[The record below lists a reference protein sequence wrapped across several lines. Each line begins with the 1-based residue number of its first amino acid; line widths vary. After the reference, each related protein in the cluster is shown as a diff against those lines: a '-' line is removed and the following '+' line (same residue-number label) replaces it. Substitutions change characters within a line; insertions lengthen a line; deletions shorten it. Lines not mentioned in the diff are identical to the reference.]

1 VSEHSAPAPDEQED
15 ARALAEVLGVVR
27 ALIAENGCPWDRQQT
42 PHSLAD
48 YILEEGHELVEALRA
63 DAPMPSPAEHAG
75 PTPGLP
81 KPVAD
86 VAEELGDV
94 AFLLFFI
101 ATLYA
106 RSGRLTLAQVL
117 RANAAKMVR
126 RHPHVFGDLELADRD
141 ELLRNWERIK
151 REEKTENGHA
161 PGVFDSLPK
170 GLPPLLRAYRIH
182 SKASRVGFTWES
194 DADALDQFRREWAE
208 WEEARAAGDP
218 GRMERE
224 FGDVVFTLVELGR
237 RAGVKANAALD
248 HANRKFLGRFET
260 MERLARERGLDL
272 PGLSLEEKNRLW
284 DEAKAAEQES

>member
-1 VSEHSAPAPDEQED
+1 VTENTPIAPDEQDD

-42 PHSLAD
+42 PHTLAD

-63 DAPMPSPAEHAG
+63 DAPMPCPAEHAG
-75 PTPGLP
+75 PTPGHG
-81 KPVAD
+81 KAIAE
-86 VAEELGDV
+86 VAEELGDL
-94 AFLLFFI
+94 AFLVLFI
-101 ATLYA
+101 ATLYE
-106 RSGRLTLAQVL
+106 RSGRLTLAQAL

-151 REEKTENGHA
+151 REEKTENGQA

-182 SKASRVGFTWES
+182 SKASRVGFTWET
-194 DADALDQFRREWAE
+194 DADASAQFRQEWDE

-224 FGDVVFTLVELGR
+224 FGDVLFTLVELGR
-237 RAGVKANAALD
+237 RAGIKANAALD
-248 HANRKFLGRFET
+248 HANRKFLARFAA
-260 MERLARERGLDL
+260 MERLAQDAGQDL
-272 PGLSLEEKNRLW
+272 PGLSLEEKNLLW
-284 DEAKAAEQES
+284 GRAKAGEGEG

>member
-1 VSEHSAPAPDEQED
+1 MSENAAATPDEQEN

-63 DAPMPSPAEHAG
+63 DAAMPSPAEAAG
-75 PTPGLP
+75 PTPGHA
-81 KPVAD
+81 KAVAE
-86 VAEELGDV
+86 VAEELGDL

-101 ATLYA
+101 ATLYE
-106 RSGRLTLAQVL
+106 RSGRLTLAQAL

-151 REEKTENGHA
+151 REEKTENGRA

-182 SKASRVGFTWES
+182 SKAARVGFTWDS
-194 DADALDQFRREWAE
+194 DQDALGQYRREWAE
-208 WEEARAAGDP
+208 WEEARAAADP
-218 GRMERE
+218 ERMERE
-224 FGDVVFTLVELGR
+224 FGDVLFTLAELGR
-237 RAGVKANAALD
+237 RAGIKANAALD
-248 HANRKFLGRFET
+248 HANRKFLARFEA

-284 DEAKAAEQES
+284 DEAKAGEGRD